1 MEGWQKWASR
11 VERAPVTRS
20 QVHENGCDWHMGQFE
35 VWDAWAGPAC
45 RVARANAR
53 LQRQVKTRFG
63 TRRGPGESMRRWSTV
78 AICITFS
85 VFLAGCPKGNQD
97 FKSGVHAEDLKDYD
111 AAVEY
116 YLKAAKVDP
125 HNANFQIKLN
135 QARFEA
141 GQLHLH
147 QGLKLREKGDLQ
159 GALAEFQRAQIMD
172 PSSSVADQEAK
183 KTMDMIAER
192 MAANQAQAEEPLAEN
207 GEPVMATA
215 PPEVKPLSR
224 APINLKMSND
234 ARVVFDTIGKLAGLT
249 VIYDPDLQQKKIST
263 ELNNVTLEQA
273 LDIVCLESK
282 TFWKPVTENIIIV
295 VPDQAQKRRDY
306 EEQVVRTFY
315 LSNVALAQDLT
326 EIATGLRQL
335 LELKRAQQVN
345 SQNAII
351 IRDTPDKLMLAEKII
366 RDIDK
371 AKPEVIVQ
379 IMILE
384 ARTDNLR
391 NLGILPVQSV
401 TAAINPSYT
410 SSSTSSSTTTST
422 TSSSSNTA
430 TLNQLRHLNQSDLV
444 FTLPSAT
451 ANFLLTDSST
461 KILQNPELRGV
472 DGQSAKLKIG
482 DRVPVAT
489 GSFQA
494 GVGVGATSGAGFVNP
509 LVNTQ
514 FQYIDVGVN
523 VDVTPHVHPNRDIS
537 MKVSIEVSSV
547 TGTSTIGGISQP
559 IISQRK
565 VEHEIRLK
573 EGEVSI
579 LGGLIQRTDTNTLN
593 GWPGLAKVPVMHYL
607 FSGTNTEIQED
618 EVLIVL
624 TPHIVRMPDWNKS
637 NLRAMLSGTDTFVG
651 AKRELEVKAPTA
663 NPNPQMTPPTAPAQ
677 TPAGP
682 LVPAGA
688 PAPAPAGQP
697 TAPGAVPQ
705 AQGASGPQIRFEPA
719 ALNLTA
725 GQTATIGVVVENVTD
740 LYSVPMLLQYN
751 PAIISVEE
759 VRHGGF
765 LSGGTQEIAIVQR
778 VDKEHGQAIISATR
792 QPNTPGV
799 NGSGTLLGVV
809 VKALAAGTT
818 NLSIVQVNA
827 KDSQQKP
834 IPLVTSEATLRVQ

>member
-1 MEGWQKWASR
+1 
-11 VERAPVTRS
+11 
-20 QVHENGCDWHMGQFE
+20 MG
-35 VWDAWAGPAC
+35 
-45 RVARANAR
+45 
-53 LQRQVKTRFG
+53 
-63 TRRGPGESMRRWSTV
+63 RWSKV
-78 AICITFS
+78 AICICCG
-85 VFLAGCPKGNQD
+85 VFIAGCPKGNQNYTA
-97 FKSGVHAEDLKDYD
+97 GMHAEDLEDFD
-111 AAVEY
+111 AAVDY
-116 YLKAAKVDP
+116 YMKATKVDP
-125 HNANFQIKLN
+125 HNANFKIKLN

-141 GQLHLH
+141 SQQHVHKGM
-147 QGLKLREKGDLQ
+147 KLLEKSELE
-159 GALAEFQRAQIMD
+159 GALSEFQRAQVYD
-172 PSSSVADQEAK
+172 PSSSIADQEVK
-183 KTMDMIAER
+183 KTLELIAER
-192 MAANQAQAEEPLAEN
+192 AAANQAQAEEPLVEN
-207 GEPVMATA
+207 GEPVMASA
-215 PPEVKPLSR
+215 PPEIKPMSR

-234 ARVVFDTIGKLAGLT
+234 VKVVFDTIGKLAGLT

-273 LDIVCLESK
+273 LDISCLESK
-282 TFWKPVTENIIIV
+282 TFWKPVTENIIMII
-295 VPDQAQKRRDY
+295 PDQAQKRRDY

-315 LSNVALAQDLT
+315 FSNIAIPQDLT
-326 EIATGLRQL
+326 EVNTGLRQL
-335 LELKRAQQVN
+335 LDLKRIQQVN

-371 AKPEVIVQ
+371 AKPEVIIQVEVLQ
-379 IMILE
+379 
-384 ARTDNLR
+384 ARTDKLR
-391 NLGILPVQSV
+391 NLGILPGQS
-401 TAAINPSYT
+401 ASIAINPNATT
-410 SSSTSSSTTTST
+410 STSTSSTATTTTNNGLS
-422 TSSSSNTA
+422 
-430 TLNQLRHLNQSDLV
+430 LQQLRHLNQTDLSL
-444 FTLPSAT
+444 TLPSAT
-451 ANFLLTDSST
+451 ANFVLTDSST
-461 KILQNPELRGV
+461 RIIENPEIRAI
-472 DGQSAKLKIG
+472 DGQAAKLRVG

-494 GVGVGATSGAGFVNP
+494 GVGVGTTGGAGFVNP

-523 VDVTPHVHPNRDIS
+523 MDVTPHVHPNRDVS
-537 MKVSIEVSSV
+537 LKVSIEVSSV
-547 TGTSTIGGISQP
+547 TGTSTIGGIQQP

-565 VEHEIRLK
+565 IEHEIRLK

-579 LGGLIQRTDTNTLN
+579 LGGLIERVNTKTLN
-593 GWPGLAKVPVMHYL
+593 GWPGAAKIPVMRYL
-607 FSGTNTEIQED
+607 FSDDSLDNQD
-618 EVLIVL
+618 NEVLIVMI
-624 TPHIVRMPDWNKS
+624 PRVVRMPELTRA
-637 NLRAMLSGTDTFVG
+637 NLRPMFSGTDTFVG

-663 NPNPQMTPPTAPAQ
+663 NPNPQATQPPAAPA
-677 TPAGP
+677 TPGP
-682 LVPAGA
+682 GGVVVPAA
-688 PAPAPAGQP
+688 AAPTPSAQPTSPAPA
-697 TAPGAVPQ
+697 TPQ
-705 AQGASGPQIRFEPA
+705 AQATPRIRFEPST
-719 ALNLTA
+719 LNLSP
-725 GQTATIGVVVENVTD
+725 GQTATIGVVVENVND